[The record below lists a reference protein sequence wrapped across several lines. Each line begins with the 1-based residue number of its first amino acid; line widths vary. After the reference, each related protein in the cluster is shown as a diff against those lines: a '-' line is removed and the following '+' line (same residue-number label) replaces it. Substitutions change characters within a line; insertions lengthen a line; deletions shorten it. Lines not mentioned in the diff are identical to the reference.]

1 MQQSFTR
8 DLLTTFPNHSFTPT
22 SLEATPLYIYEVK
35 DLNELGHSIKFTVMT
50 DIEPNERS
58 FKVHN
63 VIAENPITHICID
76 GDFIPFG
83 QEKYDL
89 KSEKFKDGRPDCL
102 IFEQERLLLVE
113 LKLDQE
119 SETEKSKWNNFFKGV
134 TQIEDF
140 VTFLRNNHFEV
151 TAYFPRVSAVICMRF
166 EPVFRSNTARNTEKY
181 KRSSQLGIELIASN
195 FFEFTR

>member
-1 MQQSFTR
+1 MQQLFTR
-8 DLLTTFPNHSFTPT
+8 DLLTTFPTHSFTPI
-22 SLEATPLYIYEVK
+22 SLKATPLYIYEVK

-50 DIEPNERS
+50 DIEPDERS

-63 VIAENPITHICID
+63 VIVENPITHICID

-89 KSEKFKDGRPDCL
+89 KSDKFKDGRPDCL

-181 KRSSQLGIELIASN
+181 KRSIQLGIELIASN
-195 FFEFTR
+195 FVEFTR